1 MFTLLK
7 SFQII
12 KNRKTFEHYCFSTLQ
27 CEERRR
33 KEADLVPAWTSGMLV
48 QGDICCLETLRIKW
62 CSPPTPICLP
72 LPNHSALLLPSCSWI
87 SPLLTYI
94 SHTKTAKLIFA
105 YFPVFCLLHSDKLS
119 GLEEIFW
126 TSDIERAWKY
136 SVPLFNPTFRYG
148 NEDRLWQQGK
158 VFKIFI
164 FDLWLQIV

>member
-1 MFTLLK
+1 
-7 SFQII
+7 
-12 KNRKTFEHYCFSTLQ
+12 
-27 CEERRR
+27 
-33 KEADLVPAWTSGMLV
+33 MLV
-48 QGDICCLETLRIKW
+48 QGRGTSAAWCGDVETTYIKL
-62 CSPPTPICLP
+62 CSPPTPIYLMP
-72 LPNHSALLLPSCSWI
+72 LSSGSLRTPAALMFLDFF
-87 SPLLTYI
+87 SPRFT
-94 SHTKTAKLIFA
+94 SRTKTAKLIFA

-136 SVPLFNPTFRYG
+136 LIPLFNPTFTKIITFIHPTFRYG

>member
-1 MFTLLK
+1 MKMVTPEK
-7 SFQII
+7 I
-12 KNRKTFEHYCFSTLQ
+12 LQ
-27 CEERRR
+27 TMNS
-33 KEADLVPAWTSGMLV
+33 WQSGEVIAVRQKKCSGASSL
-48 QGDICCLETLRIKW
+48 LETLRIKW

-72 LPNHSALLLPSCSWI
+72 LLNHSALLLPSCSWI

-105 YFPVFCLLHSDKLS
+105 YFPVFCLLHSDKLA
-119 GLEEIFW
+119 GLKEIFW